1 MVFILIIGIQTLLVL
16 KHPGAH
22 YMVAVLPLAFIGL
35 GWLFFQIERTTGNRA
50 GTTAVPRKAILLLIG
65 LLFCAY
71 SLLPTFKQIDRMR
84 AQRVAQAKALSA
96 VNTEIDKYPD
106 AMVICAFRCTMPK
119 YAIAL
124 GVLYAPGLGTRPIV
138 KTLLANF
145 YEYNFLAKQLLVP
158 GDRALDVGDI
168 PTELSRNRK
177 IFLVTPKNYPDLD
190 VFKLELVTTVPPLSL
205 YEVTGIASGTSP

>member
-1 MVFILIIGIQTLLVL
+1 MNPCQPDFIKLS
-16 KHPGAH
+16 
-22 YMVAVLPLAFIGL
+22 
-35 GWLFFQIERTTGNRA
+35 
-50 GTTAVPRKAILLLIG
+50 
-65 LLFCAY
+65 Y
-71 SLLPTFKQIDRMR
+71 SAPT
-84 AQRVAQAKALSA
+84 
-96 VNTEIDKYPD
+96 KYPD